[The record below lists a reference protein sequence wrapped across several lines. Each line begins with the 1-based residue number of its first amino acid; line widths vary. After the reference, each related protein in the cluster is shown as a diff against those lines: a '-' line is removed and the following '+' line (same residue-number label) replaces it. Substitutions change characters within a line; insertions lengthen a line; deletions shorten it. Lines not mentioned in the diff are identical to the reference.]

1 MTLEE
6 SVEKLDAI
14 FAERGKDYVVNAAN
28 HPEIMR
34 AWASSL
40 VEELE
45 AEIAVR
51 ENLQ

>member
-14 FAERGKDYVVNAAN
+14 FAERGKDYVVDRNN
-28 HPEIMR
+28 HPEILR

-40 VEELE
+40 VAELE
-45 AEIAVR
+45 AEIAAR
-51 ENLQ
+51 EKLQ